1 MTQHCGF
8 FYLQKRYICCF
19 SGLMINR
26 NKTEIL
32 WIGKLLHRKD
42 TVENIKHDVRGK
54 IVWKA
59 FFLCFPSTLLPER
72 IYLDTLVSCLVFS
85 EKKEQYDVIEINYSN
100 EHSLQKY

>member
-32 WIGKLLHRKD
+32 WIGKVLHRKD
-42 TVENIKHDVRGK
+42 TVENIKHVVRGK
-54 IVWKA
+54 IIWKA
-59 FFLCFPSTLLPER
+59 FFPVFFFDFAARKNLHGYVGFM
-72 IYLDTLVSCLVFS
+72 SCVF
-85 EKKEQYDVIEINYSN
+85 
-100 EHSLQKY
+100 